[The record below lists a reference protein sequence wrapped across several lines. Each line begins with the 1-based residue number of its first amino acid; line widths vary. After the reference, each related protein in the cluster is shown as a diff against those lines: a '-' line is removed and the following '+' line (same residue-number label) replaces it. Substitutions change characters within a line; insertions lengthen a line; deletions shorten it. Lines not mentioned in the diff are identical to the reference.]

1 MLNVRRKIDKLIA
14 IEIIITMT
22 LYYFLLVGKTAVS
35 YAIDEV
41 KTNHANVEF
50 NAYFQNENGDKVGEK
65 EASID
70 GEEYLY
76 VEVSVK
82 NEGYLNNGEI
92 KISDNNFNIKEDKL
106 SQEVAEIKD
115 NTVKLN
121 QLNAGS
127 TATIKLAIEA
137 KKENNIKESGL
148 NGKTKIELGGEYINS
163 KNVEKNKYVKIK
175 GTAEVGM
182 KWKSSEET
190 KVELDGKLLTNSV
203 YDVNGENKR
212 LVQMLISSKV
222 NNNSYPVKTNEITLN
237 VPEKVEEVKV
247 TARDTKGTNSKAE
260 FGEGNYE
267 YNKDEKRLTIKV
279 SNEDTENISWEKE
292 AEDMFVVTYVLNP
305 NENIAN
311 EDIQVKDNM
320 KLYDDREIE
329 ENKNVHIEEEID
341 GVVSSTIESSEN
353 EIYKGKIYTGE
364 ERNYTEMNKVNV
376 DYVEADEKLE
386 IDQKAATYIEGE
398 NEKEANIV
406 YKETKIKKDE
416 FQKIFGDDG
425 YIEIQNGDGTVL
437 QNINKDT
444 EANEEGKI
452 VITYP
457 DGEKEIKLETS
468 KAENIGTLEIE
479 NTKGIMSAGYGRD
492 EIRGLTGIKEKVT
505 VNGKVAEK
513 VIGLKETE
521 TKANISLDVTK
532 ISTVA
537 EKQEI
542 TVNATLEANDESKDL
557 YKNPTVTI
565 KLPKEIRVKTAQY
578 AALYKNGLEIES
590 TNLSTNGN
598 GEAEIKLQFKGEQTK
613 YDISGGTKICLKLE
627 VEADKLTPSKASQI
641 EMKYWNENKNE
652 EKTETAG
659 INFESQYGI
668 MIYNQIQNYN
678 NNGDTI
684 VTIDKETAYGE
695 LGTNGEAKNLVL
707 NTALINNYGEKV
719 TDVTLIGKIPSDET
733 QDGYVAK
740 LKELQTN
747 NDKVKITYSNKQDA
761 EAGDDSWGEY
771 REDVVSYKVVVD
783 EMDEEEVIKL
793 NVPVI
798 IPENL
803 KYNKKGNLASKVT
816 YKFNGIEQNNNSS
829 IVLETK
835 SKIEKAAV
843 IEKLDYQE
851 TSSNLQVGTVAI
863 SGNANLSNNDNVYEG
878 QTIKYKVTITNNT
891 GKDYTDVTVK
901 AVQKNGYVWDWCEE
915 ERVNYYE
922 GSEKIKE
929 NFYKLTNTNERNCGQ
944 IESLKNGE
952 SYTYE
957 YEAST
962 FHLNDEKIDGN
973 KTYGTILI
981 TSEDGQ
987 LNDSVKTIE
996 NNITNSK
1003 YDIKLEQNFA
1013 REVRCTS
1020 NASISV
1026 NLKINNLSD
1035 SEQENLRLKI
1045 VCSNNLNF
1053 GDDDSEI
1060 LNKTFLFRN
1069 DIGDRVSIIERKNGE
1084 DGKTILTLNISRI
1097 DANET
1102 LDMDVVPYTDDI
1114 QEKQTDVEMVAQIE
1128 EDSGDIYV
1136 SNNTTR
1142 TIYSNKNNMKV
1153 AQKILKNGIGEIDY
1167 DNDVIENGEILQ
1179 IIGNVTNNKDTD
1191 TRCEISY
1198 QIDPSLEIQN
1208 AVLND
1213 GSSDNDITEEF
1224 TGNGYLV
1231 SGKEIKSKETIT
1243 ITINAKVNCDKAQ
1256 SKNAL
1261 NTLSVSDNA
1270 TYEVYSIDQNF
1281 LINKD
1286 ESKIDDS
1293 EKGPVIDDSDIKE
1306 TEDGIKDD
1314 ENEPSVSDKD
1324 DNNKDDNNKDDNNKD
1339 DNNKDDN
1346 NKDDNNKDDNNK
1358 DNDNNSGDN
1367 SNNIGNNSGNDNSD
1381 SGDNSQNSKTYKVR
1395 GTVWVDEKNDGKME
1409 PDEKKLS
1416 DIKVGAIS
1424 NITGKVVLTT
1434 TTDSNGEYTLDL
1446 EEGTYIIIFF
1456 YDTNVY
1462 SVTTYKINGTT
1473 NDINSSAISK
1483 QMNIDGD
1490 NVEVGATDY
1499 IDVNSNID
1507 NINIGLVKKNKLDL
1521 NISKYVSKISISN
1534 DLGNTIKEYNDTT
1547 LAKAEIKAKYLN
1559 GSTVVVEY
1567 KIQVTNQGN
1576 VAGYV
1581 KDIVDNKAK
1590 DLQFN
1595 SSINKDWYQ
1604 SGDTLHTTSLSNTKI
1619 EPGETKELTLVLTKT
1634 MTESN
1639 TGLVNNTAQI
1649 ASSSGENGAESTTNG
1664 KGSANV
1670 IISVST
1676 GALISYVSITIII
1689 LTALGLGAYI
1699 LNRKFLKA

>member
-1 MLNVRRKIDKLIA
+1 MNMTKTNLINKICA
-14 IEIIITMT
+14 ILVIFAMT
-22 LYYFLLVGKTAVS
+22 ISDFALVGKTAVS

-148 NGKTKIELGGEYINS
+148 NGKTKVELGGEYINS
-163 KNVEKNKYVKIK
+163 KNVEKNKYVEIK

-311 EDIQVKDNM
+311 EDIQVKDKM

-364 ERNYTEMNKVNV
+364 ERDYTEINKVNV

-479 NTKGIMSAGYGRD
+479 NTKGIMSAGYGRE
-492 EIRGLTGIKEKVT
+492 EIRNLTGIKEKVT

-557 YKNPTVTI
+557 YKNPRVTI
-565 KLPKEIRVKTAQY
+565 KLPKEIRVKNAQY

-678 NNGDTI
+678 NNGDAI

-707 NTALINNYGEKV
+707 NTALLNNYGEKV
-719 TDVTLIGKIPSDET
+719 TNVTLIGKIPSDGSEE
-733 QDGYVAK
+733 GYVAK
-740 LKELQTN
+740 LKEIQTN

-771 REDVVSYKVVVD
+771 KEDAVSYKVVVD
-783 EMDEEEVIKL
+783 EMDKEEVIKL
-793 NVPVI
+793 NVPVT

-803 KYNKKGNLASKVT
+803 KYNEKGSLSSKVT
-816 YKFNGIEQNNNSS
+816 ANYQGNIEENTSN
-829 IVLETK
+829 IVLSTK
-835 SKIEKAAV
+835 TSMSASTTEKVAV
-843 IEKLDYQE
+843 QE
-851 TSSNLQVGTVAI
+851 TNTGLNTQI
-863 SGNANLSNNDNVYEG
+863 SALMGNDSLSNGDNIYEG

-891 GKDYTDVTVK
+891 GKDYTNVAVK
-901 AVQKNGYVWDWCEE
+901 ANQKNGYVWDLVQHDVYNPLYDKNFQEH
-915 ERVNYYE
+915 YYE
-922 GSEKIKE
+922 ITSSNEKTLGVI
-929 NFYKLTNTNERNCGQ
+929 N
-944 IESLKNGE
+944 SLKNGE

-957 YEAST
+957 YEASIYM
-962 FHLNDEKIDGN
+962 LNDEKIDGN
-973 KTYGTILI
+973 ETYGNITVSTSDASLNETITTIKNKIKSAKVQINAFDGSTNEIEVSKESVIKKRLI
-981 TSEDGQ
+981 VKNLTNTALSDLQLKIAFAPKLEVDIPLTDEIKAKITDKDMTTDKDGVTTVTLKLSALEAGETIDIDLFPSTTAEFDIEKDEAWVLAEAVTSDKDSYVSNKSERKIYDITKNIELKQEALNENGNEINTQ
-987 LNDSVKTIE
+987 NDKLNDSEKITLVATIKNNEAKDVYVDVEYNIDENLSIE
-996 NNITNSK
+996 NAKITNP
-1003 YDIKLEQNFA
+1003 DG
-1013 REVRCTS
+1013 
-1020 NASISV
+1020 
-1026 NLKINNLSD
+1026 
-1035 SEQENLRLKI
+1035 SEEDVTAQ
-1045 VCSNNLNF
+1045 S
-1053 GDDDSEI
+1053 SS
-1060 LNKTFLFRN
+1060 N
-1069 DIGDRVSIIERKNGE
+1069 DINK
-1084 DGKTILTLNISRI
+1084 
-1097 DANET
+1097 
-1102 LDMDVVPYTDDI
+1102 
-1114 QEKQTDVEMVAQIE
+1114 EKQTINPGEMVTLTISGTVSALDVDELISELSATDDEYRNTLTDTMSLSVNKQ
-1128 EDSGDIYV
+1128 EDSIPDDEVEDDNIHPEDELPDDV
-1136 SNNTTR
+1136 DDNTT
-1142 TIYSNKNNMKV
+1142 
-1153 AQKILKNGIGEIDY
+1153 D
-1167 DNDVIENGEILQ
+1167 
-1179 IIGNVTNNKDTD
+1179 
-1191 TRCEISY
+1191 
-1198 QIDPSLEIQN
+1198 
-1208 AVLND
+1208 
-1213 GSSDNDITEEF
+1213 
-1224 TGNGYLV
+1224 
-1231 SGKEIKSKETIT
+1231 
-1243 ITINAKVNCDKAQ
+1243 
-1256 SKNAL
+1256 
-1261 NTLSVSDNA
+1261 
-1270 TYEVYSIDQNF
+1270 
-1281 LINKD
+1281 
-1286 ESKIDDS
+1286 
-1293 EKGPVIDDSDIKE
+1293 
-1306 TEDGIKDD
+1306 
-1314 ENEPSVSDKD
+1314 D
-1324 DNNKDDNNKDDNNKD
+1324 DNN
-1339 DNNKDDN
+1339 
-1346 NKDDNNKDDNNK
+1346 
-1358 DNDNNSGDN
+1358 S
-1367 SNNIGNNSGNDNSD
+1367 NDNSD
-1381 SGDNSQNSKTYKVR
+1381 DNNSNNSTNSDNTNIQQNDNTGDENSSSEQEVPENSSIVSGTAWKDENKDGVKDDNEEKISDMTVDAMNADNGQIVASTKTDANGKYEFTLENGKYIILFHYDNSIY
-1395 GTVWVDEKNDGKME
+1395 
-1409 PDEKKLS
+1409 
-1416 DIKVGAIS
+1416 
-1424 NITGKVVLTT
+1424 TT
-1434 TTDSNGEYTLDL
+1434 TTYQSNGV
-1446 EEGTYIIIFF
+1446 EEDKNSDAIER
-1456 YDTNVY
+1456 DVD
-1462 SVTTYKINGTT
+1462 ING
-1473 NDINSSAISK
+1473 SSSK
-1483 QMNIDGD
+1483 L
-1490 NVEVGATDY
+1490 GATDALA
-1499 IDVNSNID
+1499 IDKNTENID
-1507 NINIGLVKKNKLDL
+1507 IGLVTRNTFDL
-1521 NISKYVSKISISN
+1521 KIDKYVSKITVKN
-1534 DLGNTIKEYNDTT
+1534 DAKTAEYDQKDNTK
-1547 LAKAEIKAKYLN
+1547 LAKAEIKSKNLD
-1559 GSTVVVEY
+1559 GSLVVIEY
-1567 KIQVTNQGN
+1567 KIKVTNKGD
-1576 VAGYV
+1576 VAGYAR
-1581 KDIVDNKAK
+1581 KIVDYMPST
-1590 DLQFN
+1590 LSFN
-1595 SSINKDWYQ
+1595 SSLNSDWYI
-1604 SGDTLHTTSLSNTKI
+1604 SGNNIYTTSLANTKI
-1619 EPGETKELTLVLTKT
+1619 EPGETKEVTVVLTKT

-1639 TGLVNNTAQI
+1639 TGLINNKAAI
-1649 ASSSGENGAESTTNG
+1649 DESSNELGIKDASND
-1664 KGSANV
+1664 KGSADV

-1676 GALISYVSITIII
+1676 GALVNYVTTTVITLIV
-1689 LTALGLGAYI
+1689 LLGLAYFVNKKY
-1699 LNRKFLKA
+1699 LNKKI